1 MIYTVTF
8 NPALDYIM
16 YMDGLREGEVNRVR
30 ASKILCGGKGV
41 NVSWVL
47 HNLGVESVAL
57 GFIAGFTGEEIDRL
71 LRAHGCKTDFVRL
84 PEGLSRINV
93 KLVADRES
101 DLNAP
106 GPQVQDIEPFLEKLD
121 GLTGKD
127 TLVLAGSLPAE
138 LPRDTY
144 ERVLAC
150 AGKARCVVDT
160 TGEAL
165 RAVLKYRP
173 FLIKPNHHEL
183 GELFG
188 KTLERTEEIA
198 ACARKLQEEGARNVL
213 VSMAGAGALMAGED
227 GKIYRCAAPKGT
239 VRGSTGAGDSM
250 VAGFLAG
257 YQESGELSHAFRM
270 GVAAGSASAFS
281 EELATRGEVDALL
294 GTLRDITAES

>member
-1 MIYTVTF
+1 MIYTITF
-8 NPALDYIM
+8 NPTLDYIM
-16 YMDGLREGEVNRVR
+16 YMDRLREGEVNRVR

-47 HNLGVESVAL
+47 HNLGIDCVAL
-57 GFIAGFTGEEIDRL
+57 GFIAGFTGDEIDRL
-71 LRAHGCKTDFVRL
+71 LKEHGCRTDFIRL

-106 GPQVQDIEPFLEKLD
+106 GPTVKELQPFLEKI
-121 GLTGKD
+121 GALTAED
-127 TLVLAGSLPAE
+127 TLVLAGSLPAG
-138 LPRDTY
+138 LPGDTY
-144 ERVLAC
+144 EQVLLR
-150 AGKARCVVDT
+150 AGKANCVVDT
-160 TGEAL
+160 TGAAL
-165 RAVLKYRP
+165 RAALKYRP

-188 KTLERTEEIA
+188 RKLTNQREIA
-198 ACARKLQEEGARNVL
+198 DCAQKLQKEGARNVL
-213 VSMAGAGALMAGED
+213 VSMAGDGALMAGED

-239 VRGSTGAGDSM
+239 VRGACGAGDSM

-257 YQESGELSHAFRM
+257 YHQTGDLSYAFRM

-281 EELATRGEVDALL
+281 EELATCAEIEALFKTIPNPA
-294 GTLRDITAES
+294 GF